1 LGSGP
6 TVKFAQEV
14 QKNFPGT
21 KVVSLDYSFEER
33 ERSDFSYFPTEETRK
48 GAEKVEKISGLFTA
62 LPFKNETFDTVV
74 SSAAMPLYLTSL
86 EQIEKAFEEVI
97 RVLKKGG
104 KAYIGPVT
112 YTDIIDTDSKKMIQ
126 ETHIKHPYE
135 ESKISFEKILE
146 KFKDKIEFE
155 FLPAET
161 TQRLNRYF
169 AEMETIVVKTPL
181 LIISKKEAGNASKL

>member
-1 LGSGP
+1 MSEKFSNKEETTETQSAELALASERGLSEYTKELRLPVDALIDKKILDLGSGP

-104 KAYIGPVT
+104 KAYIGP
-112 YTDIIDTDSKKMIQ
+112 
-126 ETHIKHPYE
+126 
-135 ESKISFEKILE
+135 
-146 KFKDKIEFE
+146 
-155 FLPAET
+155 
-161 TQRLNRYF
+161 RY
-169 AEMETIVVKTPL
+169 L
-181 LIISKKEAGNASKL
+181 Y